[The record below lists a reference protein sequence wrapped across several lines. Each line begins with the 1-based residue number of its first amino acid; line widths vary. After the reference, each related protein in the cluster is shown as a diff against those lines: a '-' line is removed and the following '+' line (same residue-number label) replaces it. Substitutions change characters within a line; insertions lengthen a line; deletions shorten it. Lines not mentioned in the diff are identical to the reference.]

1 MRKFKVARGVV
12 IVAALVVAVFMLVPQ
27 RMMARSHNKKA
38 HLLFFTL
45 SAGFRHASIPTAVQ
59 VITQIG
65 EKSGAWDTTT
75 SQDVSVFTP
84 ENLKHYDAI
93 MFYTTGELPMSDAE
107 KTAFIHFVR
116 SGHGFVGVHS
126 ATDTF
131 YMWPDY
137 LELIGGYF
145 NDHPWHQKV
154 TVDVMDQNSPIVGFL
169 GKSFQVYDEI
179 YQISDFQYKT
189 SHVLLKLD
197 PSSVNIHN
205 PRVRRRF
212 YSWPLAWTRHDGK
225 GRVFYCALGHEDS
238 TWHSEWFQKM
248 MLNGIEWSMGTL
260 K

>member
-1 MRKFKVARGVV
+1 MQKLKPYNSFPL
-12 IVAALVVAVFMLVPQ
+12 ALVLGLAGFLIAPVAGNARPHKQ
-27 RMMARSHNKKA
+27 R

-45 SAGFRHASIPTAVQ
+45 SAGYKHASIPTGVQ
-59 VITQIG
+59 VIEQIG
-65 EKSGAWDTTT
+65 EKSGVFDTTV

-93 MFYTTGELPMSDAE
+93 MFYTTGELPMTDAE
-107 KTAFIHFVR
+107 KAAFINFVR

-131 YMWPDY
+131 YMWQPY
-137 LELIGGYF
+137 LELIGAYF

-154 TVDVMDQNSPIVGFL
+154 TIDVVDQSSPIAGFL

-179 YQISDFQYKT
+179 YQMADFQYKT
-189 SHVLLKLD
+189 SNVLFRLD
-197 PSSVNIHN
+197 PSSVPMNRPGIHH
-205 PRVRRRF
+205 RF
-212 YSWPLAWTRHDGK
+212 YGWPTAWTRHDGK

-238 TWHSEWFQKM
+238 TWNADWFQKL
-248 MLNGIEWSMGTL
+248 MLNGIEWSMGML

>member
-1 MRKFKVARGVV
+1 MRKFGTLYGSA
-12 IVAALVVAVFMLVPQ
+12 IVLVLVVAGLLLVPPTTA
-27 RMMARSHNKKA
+27 ARPQGKR

-45 SAGFRHASIPTAVQ
+45 SSGFHHASVPTAVQ
-59 VITQIG
+59 VIKEIG
-65 EKSGAWDTTT
+65 EKSGAFDTTA

-93 MFYTTGELPMSDAE
+93 MFYTTGELPMTDAE
-107 KTAFIHFVR
+107 KSAFLNFVR

-131 YMWPDY
+131 YMWQPY
-137 LELIGGYF
+137 LEMIGGYF

-154 TVDVMDQNSPIVGFL
+154 TIDVVDPSSPIAGFL

-189 SHVLLKLD
+189 SHVLLRLD
-197 PSSVNIHN
+197 PSSVDLNKPGVH
-205 PRVRRRF
+205 RRF
-212 YSWPLAWTRHDGK
+212 YGWPTAWTRRDGK

-238 TWHSEWFQKM
+238 TWHSAWFQKL
-248 MLNGIEWSMGTL
+248 MLNGIEWSMGII

>member
-1 MRKFKVARGVV
+1 MEISHVPSKLAF
-12 IVAALVVAVFMLVPQ
+12 ALILSIAITAPPKSAWAQTSRQ
-27 RMMARSHNKKA
+27 R

-45 SAGFRHASIPTAVQ
+45 SAGFKHASIPTGVR
-59 VITQIG
+59 VVTEIG
-65 EKSGAWDTTT
+65 NKSGAFATTA

-84 ENLKHYDAI
+84 ENLRHYDAI
-93 MFYTTGELPMSDAE
+93 MFYTTGELPMTQAE
-107 KTAFIHFVR
+107 KEAFISFVR

-131 YMWPDY
+131 YMWEPY

-154 TVDVMDQNSPIVGFL
+154 TVNVTDPSSPVVGFL
-169 GKSFQVYDEI
+169 GQSFQVYDEI

-197 PSSVNIHN
+197 PSSVDLHKENVH
-205 PRVRRRF
+205 RRF
-212 YSWPLAWTRHDGK
+212 YGWPLAWTRRDGK
-225 GRVFYCALGHEDS
+225 GRVFYCGLGHEDA
-238 TWHSEWFQKM
+238 TWNSQWFQRL
-248 MLNGIEWSMGTL
+248 MLNGIEWTMGTL